1 MSKFIVFEG
10 GDGSGK
16 TSLSNL
22 LVELLINDNQAVVKT
37 CEPRDSVIGRMI
49 RKYAKKGITGLPPKG
64 ELGMTLISGIGN
76 LNIMGEIPLMTYG
89 HIASADDIHRICDIT
104 DIDDIIMY
112 HLLMADRYLHIKWI
126 LQQLNKGIT
135 VVCDRYIYSTMVYQH
150 SMINKIMDDYTDI
163 LKPDVLI
170 YCKNSDDNRMFQN
183 RVEFDKFE
191 KDVET
196 VKSYNKLYEKVLA
209 DVSHPNMIVIET
221 SGEIENTHSE
231 FKLKMQELG
240 LI

>member
-22 LVELLINDNQAVVKT
+22 LVELLKNDNKSVIKT

-49 RKYAKKGITGLPPKG
+49 RNYAKNGINGLPSKG
-64 ELGMTLISGIGN
+64 ELGVILLSGIESLESN
-76 LNIMGEIPLMTYG
+76 NNIPFMTFG
-89 HIASADDIHRICDIT
+89 HIASADDIYMNC
-104 DIDDIIMY
+104 DIDDIDDRIMY
-112 HLLMADRYLHIKWI
+112 HLFMADRYLHIEWLKE
-126 LQQLNKGIT
+126 QLKQGIT
-135 VVCDRYIYSTMVYQH
+135 VVCDRYIYSTMVYQN
-150 SMINKIMDDYTDI
+150 SMLNDIMEDYTDI

-170 YCKNSDDNRMFQN
+170 YCKNSDNNRIFEN

-209 DVSHPNMIVIET
+209 DVKHPNMITIET
-221 SGEIENTHSE
+221 SGKIEDTHSE
-231 FKLKMQELG
+231 FKLKMQQVG